1 MVQTRTAQT
10 TNLRYLIDTFGLQR
24 ERDPKF
30 FSEWQEDLPALTEV
44 EQQECDKVQEG
55 YFNLVA
61 YPPMLENA
69 VRLAI
74 ISPVLFIAG
83 LYLPPFHIKAEK
95 SIEIRAEDDGL
106 LVEGKIDI
114 LVLKDNFWVTV
125 IEAKQVS
132 FSLEKGLAQ
141 ILTYMLADP
150 NPESPTFGL
159 ITNGVNFR
167 FVKLVRDISPRYA
180 LSDEF
185 VIDNQ
190 GNELYRV
197 VKILKHLTG
206 LGFN

>member
-10 TNLRYLIDTFGLQR
+10 IDLRYLIDTFGLQR
-24 ERDPKF
+24 ERDPRF
-30 FSEWQEDLPALTEV
+30 FSEWQEDLPELTEV

-83 LYLPPFHIKAEK
+83 LDLPPFHIRAEK
-95 SIEIRAEDDGL
+95 SIQISAEDDG
-106 LVEGKIDI
+106 VVIEGRIDI
-114 LVLKDNFWVTV
+114 LVLKENFWVTV

-150 NPESPTFGL
+150 NPETPTFGL

-167 FVKLVRDISPRYA
+167 FVKLVRDVPPKYA

-190 GNELYRV
+190 GNELYSV
-197 VKILKHLTG
+197 VKILKHLP
-206 LGFN
+206 